1 MRRYIKLNLIISVF
15 AMCLL
20 GLGCKSNAPKYESKY
35 QAVYEYINNCENL
48 VFWKGD
54 ICSEKYKD
62 QFPINIFTQFLPEA
76 DKYVY
81 QNASGLQPLINYIF
95 NRNIQSDLY
104 VAFSSE
110 RNNVIRAIL
119 IRCPFDRKNRIAQEM
134 TPEDYIDNISAGLLF
149 PDVNFIFTFNRDNS
163 IKTVSTQVYDE
174 NIEL

>member
-119 IRCPFDRKNRIAQEM
+119 IRCPFDRKTESPR
-134 TPEDYIDNISAGLLF
+134 
-149 PDVNFIFTFNRDNS
+149 R
-163 IKTVSTQVYDE
+163 
-174 NIEL
+174 

>member
-134 TPEDYIDNISAGLLF
+134 TPEDYIDNK
-149 PDVNFIFTFNRDNS
+149 FNLS
-163 IKTVSTQVYDE
+163 KIVY
-174 NIEL
+174 IMI

>member
-62 QFPINIFTQFLPEA
+62 QFPINIFTQFLPESEA
-76 DKYVY
+76 RKSNVKQCTNKLLIKSNKHLLMNDKRLLFGDVY
-81 QNASGLQPLINYIF
+81 FY
-95 NRNIQSDLY
+95 
-104 VAFSSE
+104 
-110 RNNVIRAIL
+110 
-119 IRCPFDRKNRIAQEM
+119 IRCI
-134 TPEDYIDNISAGLLF
+134 
-149 PDVNFIFTFNRDNS
+149 
-163 IKTVSTQVYDE
+163 
-174 NIEL
+174 